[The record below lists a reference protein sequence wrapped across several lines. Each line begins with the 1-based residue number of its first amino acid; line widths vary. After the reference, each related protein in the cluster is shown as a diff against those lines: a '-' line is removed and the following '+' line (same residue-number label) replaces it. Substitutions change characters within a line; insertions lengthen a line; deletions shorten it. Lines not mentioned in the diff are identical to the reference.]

1 MSDIKILSDWPS
13 LLFIF
18 LLLGSPGIPIGGIA
32 GALLWRGRRVPG
44 AALGAVL
51 GYGLWLL
58 GWLYF
63 SDNL

>member
-13 LLFIF
+13 LILLF
-18 LLLGSPGIPIGGIA
+18 LLLGSPGIPIGAIA
-32 GALLWRGRRVPG
+32 GAILLRSRRMFG
-44 AALGAVL
+44 ALIGAII
-51 GYGLWLL
+51 GYGSWLL